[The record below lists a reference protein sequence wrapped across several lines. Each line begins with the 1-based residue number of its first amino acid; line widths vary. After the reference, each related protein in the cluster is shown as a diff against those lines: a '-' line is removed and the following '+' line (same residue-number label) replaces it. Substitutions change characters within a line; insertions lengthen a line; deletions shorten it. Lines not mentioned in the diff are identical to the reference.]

1 MEQAFMIGERLYLR
15 PLELEHNDL
24 VRGWLNDPRVRRT
37 VDRNAPLTHAEEEK
51 FLREGVHPGE
61 RRMLMV
67 LREGDRPIGVIGLHQ
82 PDRVHRRVML
92 GLLIGEVEEWGK
104 GYAGEAIGL
113 MLDHAF
119 DELGL
124 HRVLLH
130 AYAFNTRGLRVY
142 EKLGFVRE
150 GVLRE
155 DHFAEGRFHDTIV
168 MGLLARE
175 WWARRRPS

>member
-1 MEQAFMIGERLYLR
+1 MEQAFLIGERLYLR

-37 VDRNAPLTHAEEEK
+37 VDRNAPLTHLEEEG
-51 FLREGVHPGE
+51 FLKGGVHPGE
-61 RRMLMV
+61 RRLLMV
-67 LREGDRPIGVIGLHQ
+67 TREADRPIGVIGLHQ

-130 AYAFNTRGLRVY
+130 AYAFNARGLRVY

-175 WWARRRPS
+175 WWARRKTS